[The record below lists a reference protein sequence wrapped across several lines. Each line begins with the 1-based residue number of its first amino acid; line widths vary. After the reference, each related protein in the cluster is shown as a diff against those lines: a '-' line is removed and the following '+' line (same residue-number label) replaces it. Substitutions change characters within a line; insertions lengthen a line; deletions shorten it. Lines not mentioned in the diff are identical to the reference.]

1 MDIVKLLMVAILI
14 LLTAFFVATEFA
26 VVKIRATQIDN
37 LIEAGN
43 KKALDAKKLLDH
55 FDASLSACQ
64 LGITITSLG
73 LGWLGEPTLVKLLKP
88 LFEKFEVSNSV
99 SSVISFLIAFMAI
112 TFLHVVVGELAPKT
126 MAIQKA
132 EGVVLNLAKPLLFFT
147 KVMYPFIWLLNG
159 SANQFVRLFGMH
171 PVKESEVAMTEEEL
185 RLILSES
192 YKSGEIN
199 QSEMMYVN
207 NIFDFDERLAKEIMV
222 PRTEMFCLYKEDS
235 YESNIELVREGQFT
249 RYPVAEEDKDHIVGL
264 VNLKE
269 IFTGHFTGDPVSLDS
284 FIRPIIHVSE
294 ATPIKQVLLKMQKER
309 IHMAIVMDEYGG
321 TAGLVTV
328 EDILEEIVGD
338 IRDEFDS
345 NEEDVIEEIDS
356 STTIVSARTLLTE
369 LNDMFHINLSDEEV
383 DTIGGWLLANH
394 LDAEKGSTV
403 EAEGYAFIVEEIDGY
418 QIKKVKVVRNW
429 EDESGLEPVN

>member
-1 MDIVKLLMVAILI
+1 MDIVNLLMVAILI
-14 LLTAFFVATEFA
+14 MLTAFFVATEFA
-26 VVKIRATQIDN
+26 VVKVRSTQIEHLVEEGD
-37 LIEAGN
+37 
-43 KKALDAKKLLDH
+43 KKALDAKKLIDNLDN
-55 FDASLSACQ
+55 SLSACQ

-73 LGWLGEPTLVKLLKP
+73 LGWLGEPTIQALLKP
-88 LFEKFEVSNSV
+88 VFTELEL
-99 SSVISFLIAFMAI
+99 SSSLTSLLSFLIAFFAI

-132 EGVVLNLAKPLLFFT
+132 ETIVLNLAKPLLFFT
-147 KVMYPFIWLLNG
+147 KIMYPFIWLLNG
-159 SANQFVRLFGMH
+159 SANQLVRIFGFH
-171 PVKESEVAMTEEEL
+171 SVKESEVAMTEEEL

-235 YESNIELVREGQFT
+235 YEENIEMIREGQFT

-269 IFTGHFTGDPVSLDS
+269 IFTGHFAEEPISLEQ

-338 IRDEFDS
+338 IRDEFDA
-345 NEEDVIEEIDS
+345 NEEELIEEIDS
-356 STTIVSARTLLTE
+356 NTMIVSGRLLLTE
-369 LNDMFHINLSDEEV
+369 LNEKYHIDLLGEEDV
-383 DTIGGWLLANH
+383 DIDTVGGWILANH
-394 LDAEKGSTV
+394 LDAEQGTTV
-403 EAEGYAFIVEEIDGY
+403 EADGYAFIVEEIDGY
-418 QIKKVKVVRNW
+418 QIKRVKVTR
-429 EDESGLEPVN
+429 L

>member
-88 LFEKFEVSNSV
+88 LFERLELSDSV
-99 SSVISFLIAFMAI
+99 SSVIAFLIAFMTI

-159 SANQFVRLFGMH
+159 SANQFVKLFGFH

-222 PRTEMFCLYKEDS
+222 PRTEMFCLYKEES
-235 YESNIELVREGQFT
+235 YENNIELVREGQFT
-249 RYPVAEEDKDHIVGL
+249 RYPIAEQDKDHIVGL

-269 IFTGHFTGDPVSLDS
+269 IFTGHFTGEPVSLDS

-429 EDESGLEPVN
+429 EEQ